1 MKIRVAEYNMEW
13 MKNVF
18 VNGIPVNTPPD
29 PTKAESSWNND
40 EKLTMKSVRLASVLK
55 ELNFDL
61 LAVVEGPDT
70 LANGTK
76 TASGQMDLW
85 MQSFGLDHRKYKTM
99 EGFTSRGQQELCLI
113 YDADKLIVN
122 HSPESKGSF
131 DKPFLVD
138 TLEQSIQEQYY
149 HFRPP
154 LEATIKRKDNQAKLF
169 KMIVAHAKS
178 KGIFD
183 HVDYAR
189 YEQLSMLNRRKLYAE
204 CMHIRQRMDKW
215 LQEGDQV
222 IVTGDINDGMG
233 SDFYEG
239 RFGKSAIEI
248 LLGSVYEPNLI
259 VKSALGK
266 PKLGKYGWSPSSSSF
281 TDTITKNWFTVLIDH
296 ILVSN
301 GIQISEGTVLN
312 PFDEPHRSSLSD
324 ELKKALKEGSD
335 HFPVFAD
342 IEVG

>member
-1 MKIRVAEYNMEW
+1 
-13 MKNVF
+13 
-18 VNGIPVNTPPD
+18 
-29 PTKAESSWNND
+29 
-40 EKLTMKSVRLASVLK
+40 
-55 ELNFDL
+55 
-61 LAVVEGPDT
+61 
-70 LANGTK
+70 
-76 TASGQMDLW
+76 
-85 MQSFGLDHRKYKTM
+85 
-99 EGFTSRGQQELCLI
+99 
-113 YDADKLIVN
+113 
-122 HSPESKGSF
+122 
-131 DKPFLVD
+131 
-138 TLEQSIQEQYY
+138 
-149 HFRPP
+149 
-154 LEATIKRKDNQAKLF
+154 
-169 KMIVAHAKS
+169 
-178 KGIFD
+178 
-183 HVDYAR
+183 
-189 YEQLSMLNRRKLYAE
+189 
-204 CMHIRQRMDKW
+204 
-215 LQEGDQV
+215 
-222 IVTGDINDGMG
+222 MG

-301 GIQISEGTVLN
+301 GIQISECTVLN

>member
-1 MKIRVAEYNMEW
+1 MKLRIAEYNMEW

-18 VNGIPVNTPPD
+18 VNGIPINTPP
-29 PTKAESSWNND
+29 PASKPESDWNQE
-40 EKLTMKSVRLASVLK
+40 EKWTVKSMRLIEVLK
-55 ELNFDL
+55 LLDFDV
-61 LAVVEGPDT
+61 LAVVEGPDS
-70 LANGTK
+70 LKNGSK
-76 TASGQMDLW
+76 TATDQLNLW
-85 MQSFGLDHRKYKTM
+85 MQTFGLTYRNYKAM
-99 EGFTSRGQQELCLI
+99 EGHVSNGQQELCMI
-113 YDADKLIVN
+113 YDADKLIVD
-122 HSPESKGSF
+122 HTPEAQNAF
-131 DKPFLVD
+131 NEPFLVD
-138 TLEQSIQEQYY
+138 TLEQSIQEQYS

-154 LEATIKRKDNQAKLF
+154 LEATIKRKSDQKKLF

-204 CMHIRQRMDKW
+204 CMHIRQRIDKW
-215 LQEGDQV
+215 IKEGDEV
-222 IVTGDINDGMG
+222 LVTGDINDGMG

-248 LLGSVYEPNLI
+248 LLGSVYEPDLI
-259 VKSALGK
+259 LTSALGK

-296 ILVSN
+296 IL
-301 GIQISEGTVLN
+301 ISRGLKLNKGDVLN
-312 PFDEPHRSSLSD
+312 PYSSPHSTGLSTN
-324 ELKKALKEGSD
+324 LKTALKEGSD
-335 HFPVFAD
+335 HFPVYAD